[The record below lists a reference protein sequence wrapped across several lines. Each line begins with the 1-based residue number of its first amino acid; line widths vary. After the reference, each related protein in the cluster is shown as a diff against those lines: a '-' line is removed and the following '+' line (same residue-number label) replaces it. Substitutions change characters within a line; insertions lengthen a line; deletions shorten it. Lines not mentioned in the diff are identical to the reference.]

1 MLDQSTFDRQYAEDQ
16 LLTVTAFAIIVIA
29 VIASIIVGKIKR
41 QQEHAFRACQEHYK
55 EPSVAESAVRDGKP
69 ETDSENGGRAE
80 WIENTEII
88 LRKPHSAIA
97 IWTEALTKWTVI
109 LAVAGIFAE
118 IFALYTLYA
127 IRGQLEEMQA

>member
-1 MLDQSTFDRQYAEDQ
+1 MLDQSTFDRQYAEGQ

-55 EPSVAESAVRDGKP
+55 EPSVAESAVRDGK

-97 IWTEALTKWTVI
+97 IRTEALTKWTAI